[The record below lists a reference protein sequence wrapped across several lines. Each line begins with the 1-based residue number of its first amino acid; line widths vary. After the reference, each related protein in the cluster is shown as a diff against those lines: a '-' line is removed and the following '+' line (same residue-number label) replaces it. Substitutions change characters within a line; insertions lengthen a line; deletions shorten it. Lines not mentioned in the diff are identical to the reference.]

1 MGRKIRDADLE
12 KVGNRAKLVRGEYH
26 WRAVSQGRHIG
37 YRRPE
42 KEGGAGVWF
51 ARVIWKD
58 ETGKPIIRKER
69 LGTADDH
76 LDANGTDILTF
87 SQAQEKAAPVFA
99 RLMAVVSDEE
109 QETTPKTAYTIAM
122 ACDDYM
128 KDFERRGGKSMR
140 RTQGVIRC
148 HITPR
153 FGETELA
160 RLKQKMLED
169 WLDGIAG
176 SGQKVKVGR
185 SQKAKTRPTPDDAD
199 GKRARKSTA
208 NRVWNVLRAILN
220 FALQNRKVD
229 SDDAWSRVKS
239 FRAVDA
245 SRDRFLS
252 EEELIRLVNVAEPGF
267 RELLSGGIHT
277 GCRYGELVG
286 LKVKEVGTENGT
298 IFISDSKSGHP
309 RHVPLTTNGIEFF
322 RSMIA
327 GRKSEELVF
336 LHSNGSPWKQS
347 DNQRPMVRACKAA
360 EIEYLSF
367 YEASRHS
374 YAANMVRLGVPLH
387 VIAKAMGHADSR
399 MVIKHYGHL
408 APDYLGKEI
417 REKTEG
423 MDLGPIPAVSNLK
436 IMGTKMIRATGPVS
450 SK

>member
-12 KVGNRAKLVRGEYH
+12 KIGNRAKLARGEDH

-58 ETGKPIIRKER
+58 ETGKPKNRKER

-87 SQAQEKAAPVFA
+87 SQAQEKAVPVFA

-128 KDFERRGGKSMR
+128 KDFERRGGKSVR

-160 RLKQKMLED
+160 RLKQKMLQV
-169 WLDGIAG
+169 WLDGIAA
-176 SGQKVKVGR
+176 SGRKVKAGQ
-185 SQKAKTRPTPDDAD
+185 SHEPKTRPTPDDPE

-208 NRVWNVLRAILN
+208 NRVWTVLRAVLN
-220 FALQNRKVD
+220 FAFQNRKIP

-239 FRAVDA
+239 FRKVDGV
-245 SRDRFLS
+245 RDRFLS
-252 EEELIRLVNVAEPGF
+252 EEELVRLVNVAEPGF

-286 LKVKEVGTENGT
+286 LKVKEVNTQNQS
-298 IFISDSKSGHP
+298 IFISDSKSGDP
-309 RHVPLTTNGIEFF
+309 RHVPLTAEGTKFF
-322 RSMIA
+322 VSMIA
-327 GRKSEELVF
+327 GRKPEELVF
-336 LHSNGSPWKQS
+336 LHSNGTPWKQS

-374 YAANMVRLGVPLH
+374 YAANMIRQGVSLE

-408 APDYLGKEI
+408 SPDFIGKEI

-436 IMGTKMIRATGPVS
+436 ILGTKTIRTTVPVA